1 MVDTAKALA
10 DLQAKGLIKQ
20 VGWGVVGAAP
30 AAGAVLAPAA

>member
-20 VGWGVVGAAP
+20 VRIPALAAD
-30 AAGAVLAPAA
+30 LWQ